1 MATRE
6 IVKEYKKGEFTIVWK
21 PAKCIHS
28 EVCVK
33 RLPEVYRPKEKPWI
47 QPENADVSALR
58 SQIEA
63 CPSGALT
70 YKDVSA
76 AANDTTEDAPTAR
89 PVPGGPLLVKGNV
102 RLETEDGEKL
112 LEGSTAFCRCG
123 ASANKPFC
131 DGSHKEI
138 EFDT

>member
-1 MATRE
+1 MASRE
-6 IVKEYKKGEFTIVWK
+6 IVKEYQKGDFTIVWK

-28 EVCVK
+28 EECVK

-47 QPENADVSALR
+47 QPENAGVDALR
-58 SQIEA
+58 AQIDA

-70 YKDVSA
+70 YKEA
-76 AANDTTEDAPTAR
+76 AAEAGVMAGEAPSAR
-89 PVPGGPLLVKGNV
+89 AVPGGPLLVKGRM
-102 RLETEDGEKL
+102 RLETGSGEKL

>member
-1 MATRE
+1 MATRD
-6 IVKEYKKGEFTIVWK
+6 IVKEYKKGDFTIVWK

-47 QPENADVSALR
+47 QPEHAGVEALKA
-58 SQIEA
+58 QIND
-63 CPSGALT
+63 CPSGALSYSEAT
-70 YKDVSA
+70 A
-76 AANDTTEDAPTAR
+76 AAGSSALDVPSAR
-89 PVPGGPLLVKGNV
+89 AVPGGPLLVKGTL
-102 RLETEDGEKL
+102 RLDAGDGEKL

-131 DGSHKEI
+131 DGSHKVI
-138 EFDT
+138 DFDT